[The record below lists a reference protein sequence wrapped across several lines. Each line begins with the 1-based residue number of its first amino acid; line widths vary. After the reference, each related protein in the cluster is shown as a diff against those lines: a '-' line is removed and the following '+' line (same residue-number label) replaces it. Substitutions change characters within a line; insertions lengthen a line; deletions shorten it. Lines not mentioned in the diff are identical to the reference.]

1 MDLDPELCYRAV
13 LSRDRRFDGRFFTAV
28 VTTGVYCRPVC
39 PAPTPKRRNV
49 RFFACA
55 SAAEE
60 AGFRACLRCRP
71 EASPGTPAWAGPSA
85 TVSRALR
92 LIASGALDDG
102 DIERLAARL
111 GVGSR
116 HLRRLF
122 DTELGAS
129 PIAVAQTRRAHFAR
143 RLLDETSLPVA
154 EIADVAGFGS
164 IRRFND
170 VMRRSFGRS
179 PRELRRGSAVRAPEA
194 RLAGMTLKLPFRPP
208 YHWTAMIRFL
218 EHRAVPGVERVAEGR
233 YARTFECDGAAGVI
247 EVGPLAGHP
256 YLELRVAAPPRALIG
271 IIERARRVFDCG
283 ADPLR
288 IAEDL
293 SRDRTMARLVDSY
306 PGLRVPGAWDGF
318 ELAVRAVLG
327 QQITVKGAATVAG
340 RLVAAFGR
348 PLGGEAREGLTH
360 LFPGPDEL
368 TRADLASIGI
378 PRARAEAL
386 RMLARRVRDG
396 EIALDVGGGPA
407 DPIERLLE
415 VPGVGRWTAGYV
427 AMRAL
432 GEPDAYPWGDLGLR
446 QAPGLGGSPI
456 SAKELQRRAEAW
468 RPWRA
473 YATLL
478 LWTHAAAGRSVR

>member
-13 LSRDRRFDGRFFTAV
+13 RSRDRRFDGRFFTAV
-28 VTTGVYCRPVC
+28 LTTGVYCRPVC
-39 PAPTPKRRNV
+39 PAPTPQRKNV

-92 LIASGALDDG
+92 LIAAGALDEDG
-102 DIERLAARL
+102 IERLAVRL

-122 DTELGAS
+122 DLELGAS
-129 PIAVAQTRRAHFAR
+129 PVAIAQTRRAHFAR
-143 RLLDETSLPVA
+143 RLLDETRLPVT
-154 EIADVAGFGS
+154 EIAAVAGFRS
-164 IRRFND
+164 VRRFND

-179 PRELRRGSAVRAPEA
+179 PRELRRGNAPRAAEA
-194 RLAGMTLKLPFRPP
+194 AAGGLSLKLPFRPP
-208 YHWTAMIRFL
+208 YHWSAMIRFL
-218 EHRAVPGVERVAEGR
+218 GDRAVPGIERVIDGR
-233 YARTFECDGAAGVI
+233 FARTFECDGAAGVI
-247 EVGPLAGHP
+247 EVGPVPGEP
-256 YLELRVAAPPRALIG
+256 YLELRAAAPPRALIG

-293 SRDRTMARLVDSY
+293 SRDRTMARLAAEY

-340 RLVAAFGR
+340 RLAAAFGR
-348 PLGGEAREGLTH
+348 PLGADARERLTH
-360 LFPGPDEL
+360 LFPRPQDL
-368 TRADLASIGI
+368 INADLASIGI

-386 RMLARRVRDG
+386 RALARNVHEGR
-396 EIALDVGGGPA
+396 ISLDVGGGPA
-407 DPIERLLE
+407 DPVLRLLE
-415 VPGVGRWTAGYV
+415 LPGFGRWTAGYI

-446 QAPGLGGSPI
+446 RAPALGGGPL
-456 SAKELQRRAEAW
+456 SANELQRRAEGW

-478 LWTHAAAGRSVR
+478 LWTNAATGGTKR